1 MGYVNQSVKELFPVF
16 TSALLTNS
24 HPNMIIMFKSRKNS
38 ISMSKFNFIV
48 TENRCNII
56 NVDVAGSYNQ
66 IISTLCDG
74 GSLLQVSNL
83 FYFLYIFWL
92 CSANG

>member
-1 MGYVNQSVKELFPVF
+1 MLLHIYTTYIHYTIEFYRVKELFPVF

-24 HPNMIIMFKSRKNS
+24 HPKMIIMFKSRKNS

-56 NVDVAGSYNQ
+56 NVDVAGSNNQ
-66 IISTLCDG
+66 GNNFNS
-74 GSLLQVSNL
+74 V
-83 FYFLYIFWL
+83 
-92 CSANG
+92 